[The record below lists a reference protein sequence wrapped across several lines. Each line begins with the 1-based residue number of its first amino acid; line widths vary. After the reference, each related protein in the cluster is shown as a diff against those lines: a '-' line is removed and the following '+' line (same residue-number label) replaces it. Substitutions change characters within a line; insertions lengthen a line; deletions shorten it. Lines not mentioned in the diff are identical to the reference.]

1 MSINFGDGIVM
12 EGPAQEKFPVPIQS
26 FEIDQ
31 VKARFSDYIEKI
43 DSMMERAES
52 LTVVTENANEEAV
65 NIGTSAKHL
74 YKKIE
79 DQRKEIIEQPNEFV
93 KSVNS
98 FCKIFT
104 ERLQSIENLMKSKIG
119 QYRAVQ
125 EQKRREAEIAA
136 KKAADD
142 LQKKLDEEAKVTGT
156 EPVKVETPII
166 AKKESITRT
175 ETGSAHG
182 RKIWAFEIVDV
193 KAVPREYLVVSDTL
207 IRDAVK
213 GGIRQIPGVEIFE
226 KSVTTFRT

>member
-1 MSINFGDGIVM
+1 MAINFGDGIIVKT
-12 EGPAQEKFPVPIQS
+12 PAEQKFPISAQS

-43 DSMMERAES
+43 DSIVEKAES
-52 LTVVTENANEEAV
+52 LAVTTENTNEEAV

-104 ERLQSIENLMKSKIG
+104 EKLQSIETMMKSKIG
-119 QYRAVQ
+119 QYRAIQ

-142 LQKKLDEEAKVTGT
+142 LQKKLNEEAKVKGT

-166 AKKESITRT
+166 PKKESVTRT

-182 RKIWAFEIVDV
+182 RKIWTFEIIDSN
-193 KAVPREYLVVSDTL
+193 KVPREYLIVSDIL

-213 GGIRQIPGVEIFE
+213 AGIREIPGVKIFE